1 MQALDLEDE
10 EWEQFASGIAQLAAQ
25 RERKPKDFKVFQV
38 GPGQSML
45 VSINMTIISGACL
58 PAGLQSVPKRASIE
72 KTNTTPV
79 WKVVVLFL
87 EETQSLLAWCSR

>member
-25 RERKPKDFKVFQV
+25 RERKPKDFNVFQV

-45 VSINMTIISGACL
+45 VSINMIIISGACL
-58 PAGLQSVPKRASIE
+58 PAGLQSVPKRA
-72 KTNTTPV
+72 KAC
-79 WKVVVLFL
+79 
-87 EETQSLLAWCSR
+87 QSVPQ